1 MRDLPRDAPRDA
13 PAARRP
19 WAVVTTIFTVNAAVK
34 LIATNYPS
42 MGLVVVGDRKTNH
55 SEWEAFSALNRN
67 VEYLSPERQLSLG
80 FRMVQFVPWN
90 HFGRKSVGYL
100 YAIKQ
105 GATDIF
111 DFDESD
117 ADPTIERSS
126 WL

>member
-1 MRDLPRDAPRDA
+1 MCIRDR
-13 PAARRP
+13 
-19 WAVVTTIFTVNAAVK
+19 
-34 LIATNYPS
+34 
-42 MGLVVVGDRKTNH
+42 NH

-111 DFDESD
+111 DFDLKPGVDGPQHSVAGSTD
-117 ADPTIERSS
+117 VPLAKDK
-126 WL
+126 